1 VTEAEIYEFD
11 LNGYILYR
19 DLIPAGDLRRMNEII
34 DANLDERNPGNFS
47 FLDLDAI
54 FMEVM
59 ALPLTL
65 RIMRVIIGD
74 WMRLDHAYGIQ
85 MTSDMDTRENL
96 HGGLRADQ
104 GEHQYQWANG
114 RMWNGLIVIM
124 YALEDVNPG
133 DGGFVC
139 VPGSHKASFNSY
151 KPPVDSH
158 LVVNPSLKAGD
169 MLIFT
174 EALVHGT
181 ISWKSNRRRRS
192 ILYKYSPG
200 YSSWAQPDSLK
211 KYEALATSDVQR
223 DLLRPPYVGQ
233 RSPIEFP
240 EVC

>member
-1 VTEAEIYEFD
+1 MTEAEIYEFD

-34 DANLDERNPGNFS
+34 DADLDDRNPGNFS

-85 MTSDMDTRENL
+85 MTSDMDTHEYL

-181 ISWKSNRRRRS
+181 VSWKSTAGDAR
-192 ILYKYSPG
+192 YSTSTP
-200 YSSWAQPDSLK
+200 P
-211 KYEALATSDVQR
+211 ATR
-223 DLLRPPYVGQ
+223 AGL
-233 RSPIEFP
+233 SPTA
-240 EVC
+240 